1 MLQSTRQHGARLRP
15 PGLRSSGPGFNP
27 RARKGRDAGCAMDE
41 ALSDVFQSTRPHG
54 ARPWSVPAADA
65 PVCFNPRA
73 RTGRDWAYPR
83 PISAASSFN
92 PRARTG
98 RDHYVSFEW
107 FPGMAFQ
114 STRPHG
120 ARHTVSVQAS
130 ACLRFQSTRPHGA
143 RPVALEVARAADGGF
158 NPRARTGRDR
168 IHVREVVACQ
178 VSIHAPARG
187 ATAAMAAS
195 LAAPLFQS
203 TRPHGARLTQFFAKI
218 IHLMFQSTRPHGAR
232 PSRARRR
239 Q

>member
-1 MLQSTRQHGARLRP
+1 MQASGCQRLPEPLISRLMAMLQSTRQHGARLRP

-73 RTGRDWAYPR
+73 RTGRD
-83 PISAASSFN
+83 
-92 PRARTG
+92 
-98 RDHYVSFEW
+98 HYVSFEW
-107 FPGMAFQ
+107 FPGMA
-114 STRPHG
+114 
-120 ARHTVSVQAS
+120 
-130 ACLRFQSTRPHGA
+130 FQSTRPHGA

-187 ATAAMAAS
+187 ATAAMTAS
-195 LAAPLFQS
+195 LAAHLFQS

>member
-1 MLQSTRQHGARLRP
+1 MQASGCQRLPEPLISRLMAMLQSTRQHGARLRP

-98 RDHYVSFEW
+98 RDSSSSW
-107 FPGMAFQ
+107 
-114 STRPHG
+114 
-120 ARHTVSVQAS
+120 
-130 ACLRFQSTRPHGA
+130 C
-143 RPVALEVARAADGGF
+143 AAAWGCF
-158 NPRARTGRDR
+158 NPRARTGRD
-168 IHVREVVACQ
+168 Q
-178 VSIHAPARG
+178 QPFSSQTYQTLVSIHAPARG
-187 ATAAMAAS
+187 ATGY
-195 LAAPLFQS
+195 L
-203 TRPHGARLTQFFAKI
+203 
-218 IHLMFQSTRPHGAR
+218 
-232 PSRARRR
+232 
-239 Q
+239 